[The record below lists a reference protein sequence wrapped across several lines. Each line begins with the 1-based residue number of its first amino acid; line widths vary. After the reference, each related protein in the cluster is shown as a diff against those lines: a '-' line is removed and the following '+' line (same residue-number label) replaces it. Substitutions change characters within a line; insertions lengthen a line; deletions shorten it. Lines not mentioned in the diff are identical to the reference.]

1 MRISDWSSDVCS
13 SDLRALSMILPLL
26 ALLLLSYAYFGPY
39 LPGDLF
45 SHQGFT
51 VSQIVGD
58 IYASMNGI
66 FGFVAYVFIAFV
78 MLFVILGA
86 IFERFGAGRFFIDLP
101 VVLDRKS
108 KRLNSSH

>member
-78 MLFVILGA
+78 MLFVIMGEIGRA
-86 IFERFGAGRFFIDLP
+86 SCRER
-101 VVLDRKS
+101 VCQYV
-108 KRLNSSH
+108 

>member
-58 IYASMNGI
+58 IYASMNDI
-66 FGFVAYVFIAFV
+66 IGFVAYVFIAFV
-78 MLFVILGA
+78 MLFVIMGA
-86 IFERFGAGRFFIDLP
+86 IFERFGAGRFFFDLP
-101 VVLDRKS
+101 VSLWIGR
-108 KRLNSSH
+108 SHV